1 MSYQYILTEERGGIY
16 IVTLNRPEAKNAI
29 NSAMWLE
36 LCQAFD
42 YLEQTDSLRVGI
54 ITNVGDCLCGERFE
68 RNCRR
73 HYACTRRI

>member
-1 MSYQYILTEERGGIY
+1 MSYQYILTEERDGVY

-42 YLEQTDSLRVGI
+42 HLE
-54 ITNVGDCLCGERFE
+54 
-68 RNCRR
+68 
-73 HYACTRRI
+73 